1 MHGPIAFAAH
11 GPWIER
17 RHVDSSHQVR
27 CYFHGKAT
35 RHRQL
40 FPPSHHPCGNAV
52 LVRGFVCFCGIKRG
66 AIGKWICGRP
76 RFSSISSFQVGNISC
91 VLRLFGAT
99 FNQDT
104 VIEVGVFLKI
114 YQRRREGYFEIQYRR
129 RTCVIK

>member
-1 MHGPIAFAAH
+1 MTRAAAINNNH
-11 GPWIER
+11 ARPHRICCAWAMDRET
-17 RHVDSSHQVR
+17 
-27 CYFHGKAT
+27 T
-35 RHRQL
+35 RRQL
-40 FPPSHHPCGNAV
+40 TSGQVLLPRKSYKAPATVPPSHHPCGNAV

-114 YQRRREGYFEIQYRR
+114 YQRRREGYFEI
-129 RTCVIK
+129 